1 MLRPS
6 FFLPKIFFFK
16 NFFLQKY
23 FFFFRFLALVR
34 YEFFLVRYEFF
45 STILVL
51 LRLCDRFLILFIGI
65 KWRRSHPFNLEGSLA
80 PPRRRKKLH
89 FQADEADEGLEQDFL
104 IHLDPR
110 PIILFG
116 TYSSKPTVL
125 DTYART
131 VGRKII

>member
-6 FFLPKIFFFK
+6 FFQFFQIFRFSSKIFFLPIFSSGT
-16 NFFLQKY
+16 
-23 FFFFRFLALVR
+23 VR
-34 YEFFLVRYEFF
+34 IFFLVRYDFF

-89 FQADEADEGLEQDFL
+89 FQADEADEGLE
-104 IHLDPR
+104 
-110 PIILFG
+110 
-116 TYSSKPTVL
+116 
-125 DTYART
+125 
-131 VGRKII
+131 